1 MKFSKLLA
9 VLLAICLLGT
19 MMIACD
25 SGKPGEETTGEA
37 ATSVSISV
45 TLIVKDAN
53 GTEVAN
59 EVVAYTGTNPTLG
72 EIIESYCAMMDY
84 PEAFDDLGLLSTI
97 GELAPTGDQR
107 WIAYYDSE
115 GKSNAFDSIMNQ
127 PVADGQTVV
136 VAID

>member
-1 MKFSKLLA
+1 
-9 VLLAICLLGT
+9 
-19 MMIACD
+19 
-25 SGKPGEETTGEA
+25 
-37 ATSVSISV
+37 
-45 TLIVKDAN
+45 
-53 GTEVAN
+53 
-59 EVVAYTGTNPTLG
+59 
-72 EIIESYCAMMDY
+72 MMDY